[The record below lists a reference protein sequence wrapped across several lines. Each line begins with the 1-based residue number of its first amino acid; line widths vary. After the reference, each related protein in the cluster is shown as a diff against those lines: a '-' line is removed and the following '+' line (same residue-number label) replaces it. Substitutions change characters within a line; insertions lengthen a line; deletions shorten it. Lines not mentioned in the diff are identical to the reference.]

1 MLDGEAQLIR
11 KAQRGDTACFGELYD
26 HYLPKIYRYIFA
38 KVNHREYAEDI
49 AHEVFLAAW
58 KNLPGYRERGYPF
71 SSWLYR
77 IARNEIIDHYRLEKH
92 HANVDEL
99 DPDAVHLASAAEREL
114 DLSLAWR
121 TVKEAMNELTDE
133 ERDVLL
139 LRFVNDLTPKEV
151 AAVLGKSEG
160 AVRVMQHRAIQDLKR
175 RLVKNDS

>member
-11 KAQRGDTACFGELYD
+11 QAQRGNAESFGELYD

-38 KVNHREYAEDI
+38 KVSHREYAEDI

-58 KNLPGYRERGYPF
+58 KNLPGYRMRGFPF

-77 IARNEIIDHYRLEKH
+77 IARNEVIEYYRLEKH
-92 HANVDEL
+92 HVSVDEL
-99 DPDAVHLASAAEREL
+99 DPDVVHLTPAVHDEL
-114 DLSLAWR
+114 DRALAWNAVR
-121 TVKEAMNELTDE
+121 NAMDHLTNQ
-133 ERDVLL
+133 ERDVLI

-160 AVRVMQHRAIQDLKR
+160 AIRVMQHRALKELKQR
-175 RLVKNDS
+175 FAHTP